1 MALTTINSDGVK
13 DDSIV
18 NADIKSDAAIAGTKV
33 APNFGSQNIA
43 TTGTL
48 GSSDITLTKP
58 GSAANAKLEI
68 AQSGGGGG
76 TSEILFSDAVSG
88 RGRIFYD
95 HGSNPEVL
103 NLEAAGTIGLSVTT
117 SGNVGINTASPAG
130 KLEIYNAGQTNNRV
144 AITVDE
150 AENSSSRIDFK
161 AGTGSFSSSNIQAA
175 VAGLITNA
183 SGALTGDLVFHTNS
197 GDSLSEKARITSS
210 GTLQCNNIKIL
221 TVNAFESSANIL
233 EGQGTNGVRLRSAL
247 SGATVPSFSNK
258 DDPNTGIFLPGS
270 DVIGFTTGGT
280 EKARITAGG
289 DVEIADGNL
298 VVANGHGIDFSA
310 SEGGTGTSSEASVLD
325 DYETGIFT
333 PSITFGN
340 NNNNIGFS
348 AAKGSYT
355 KIGRRVFIDVVFNF
369 SAKGDS
375 TGVARLID
383 LPFTSLDQTVV
394 RTHGFCSY
402 YGNMF
407 SLTGRPT
414 LNHAGNSNK
423 AVFYDDAASTQTT
436 LNEANFANN
445 SLLRLKVEYVCA

>member
-33 APNFGSQNIA
+33 APDFGSQNIA
-43 TTGTL
+43 TTGEL
-48 GSSDITLTKP
+48 
-58 GSAANAKLEI
+58 
-68 AQSGGGGG
+68 
-76 TSEILFSDAVSG
+76 AVS
-88 RGRIFYD
+88 
-95 HGSNPEVL
+95 NT
-103 NLEAAGTIGLSVTT
+103 LECNHIKFL
-117 SGNVGINTASPAG
+117 TAN
-130 KLEIYNAGQTNNRV
+130 K
-144 AITVDE
+144 
-150 AENSSSRIDFK
+150 
-161 AGTGSFSSSNIQAA
+161 
-175 VAGLITNA
+175 
-183 SGALTGDLVFHTNS
+183 
-197 GDSLSEKARITSS
+197 
-210 GTLQCNNIKIL
+210 
-221 TVNAFESSANIL
+221 FESSANVF
-233 EGQGTNGVRLRSAL
+233 EGKGTNGARLRSAL
-247 SGATVPSFSNK
+247 SAETVPSFSNS
-258 DDPNTGIFLPGS
+258 DDTDTGMFLSGS
-270 DVIGFTTGGT
+270 DVLGLTTGGT
-280 EKARITAGG
+280 DRFNISSSGQKTVKNGNLNINSTYIDFSGSLGSTPTTAAAIYRPADNNLAFSTANTERLRILNGG
-289 DVEIADGNL
+289 DVSIADGNL
-298 VVANGHGIDFSA
+298 VVASGHGINFSA